1 MFCKTNQQL
10 KLYSLALHKRT
21 TLPYNIMGAGGR
33 ASMDANAASEPNQ
46 LMQRLA
52 QDPQYAPFYEDTFD
66 VAQFV
71 SSSLTQSSIAA
82 RGSSINVAQTQIGR
96 IQEGVT
102 LLDGVV
108 RAEVTRYMWGYLMMM
123 MMMMGSSID
132 GSRGGAPTQA
142 HPLVVVAHP
151 QHLHQQSQPQ
161 APNRALATGLSTS

>member
-1 MFCKTNQQL
+1 MVFADGVHC
-10 KLYSLALHKRT
+10 LALHCGYTPTALACKIMWPILGERKTSKKHAKRSVHLQNILGSQKT
-21 TLPYNIMGAGGR
+21 HTHHQPNIIIMGAGGR
-33 ASMDANAASEPNQ
+33 SSMDVAASAEPNQ

-82 RGSSINVAQTQIGR
+82 RGSSINVAQTQIDR

-108 RAEVTRYMWGYLMMM
+108 RAEVTR
-123 MMMMGSSID
+123 
-132 GSRGGAPTQA
+132 
-142 HPLVVVAHP
+142 
-151 QHLHQQSQPQ
+151 
-161 APNRALATGLSTS
+161 